1 MKIFYRDEQTAKKNS
16 SFSPSAGKPAL
27 VVESWKRSHP
37 DAQVV
42 SFEPVTRAELYKV
55 HAPEYVDSV
64 LDGHASNG
72 FGNKL
77 GEVAYALPYVAG
89 SMVAATL
96 HAYKTGETSF
106 SPTSGAHHAC
116 YDHGGGYCTFNF
128 LVLAAV
134 MAHEAGAERVGIADL
149 DAHGGNGVVDII
161 DVLCLHYIDYYSYGY
176 DQTRPHRQQF
186 VSGITDWADRAVAMI
201 ETMNNEQWLNVFS
214 MRMQDMARNCDII
227 LYNAGMDASEND
239 PLCGG
244 RGLSDAE
251 LESRDNIVFRA
262 ARQHGKPVVVS
273 LAGGYQEPV
282 SKVVALHNITYKA
295 ALLWEHL

>member
-1 MKIFYRDEQTAKKNS
+1 MKIFYRDEQTAKKNN

-64 LDGHASNG
+64 LDGRASNG

-77 GEVAYALPYVAG
+77 SEVAYALPFVAG

-116 YDHGGGYCTFNF
+116 YEHGGGFCTFNF

-134 MAHEAGAERVGIADL
+134 LAREAGAERVGIIDC
-149 DAHGGNGVVDII
+149 DMHGGNGTVDI
-161 DVLCLHYIDYYSYGY
+161 LSRLKLWYINSYSFGY
-176 DQTRPHRQQF
+176 DRTRENRPVREWLMVF
-186 VSGITDWADRAVAMI
+186 
-201 ETMNNEQWLNVFS
+201 TMNVMDI
-214 MRMQDMARNCDII
+214 MRGCDVVI
-227 LYNAGMDASEND
+227 YNAGADPHVDD
-239 PLCGG
+239 PLGG
-244 RGLSDAE
+244 ALTSEELAE
-251 LESRDNIVFRA
+251 RDTIVFRA
-262 ARQHGKPVVVS
+262 AKLTGTPIAVS
-273 LAGGYQEPV
+273 LAGGYQEPI
-282 SKVVALHNITYKA
+282 SKVIAIHDMTYCVAK
-295 ALLWEHL
+295 EHE